1 MEKVYEIN
9 LLPREWRPCLTPR
22 VNVNLGI
29 WSKLTKAAVGL
40 VVIAFLLLVGMC
52 YLPLI
57 QQNQRMRGDIL
68 RLQDELQ
75 KEQAK
80 ADDLQTQISALQ
92 NDPGTVER
100 LAREKLGYAKPGE
113 TVIHFEPA
121 TNSPSAR

>member
-1 MEKVYEIN
+1 
-9 LLPREWRPCLTPR
+9 

-29 WSKLTKAAVGL
+29 WSKLTKVVVAL
-40 VVIAFLLLVGMC
+40 VITAFLMLVGMY

-57 QQNQRMRGDIL
+57 QQNERMRADIM

-75 KEQAK
+75 KEEAISKELK
-80 ADDLQTQISALQ
+80 AEIDELR
-92 NDPGTVER
+92 NDPNAVAR

-121 TNSPSAR
+121 TNSPPGQ

>member
-1 MEKVYEIN
+1 
-9 LLPREWRPCLTPR
+9 

-29 WSKLTKAAVGL
+29 WSKLTKAAVVL
-40 VVIAFLLLVGMC
+40 VVAAFLMLVGMY

-57 QQNQRMRGDIL
+57 QQNQRMRADIL

-80 ADDLQTQISALQ
+80 SNELQVQINALQ
-92 NDPGTVER
+92 NDPNTVER

-121 TNSPSAR
+121 TNAPSH